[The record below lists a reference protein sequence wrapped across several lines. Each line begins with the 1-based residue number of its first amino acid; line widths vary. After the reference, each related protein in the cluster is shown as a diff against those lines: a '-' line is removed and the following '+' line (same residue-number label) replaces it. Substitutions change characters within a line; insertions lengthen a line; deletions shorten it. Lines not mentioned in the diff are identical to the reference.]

1 MWRVRRRVTAALPV
15 PTRYH
20 GRMTVERPKLV
31 LHPVDCDGCGRCV
44 DACRRNAIRL
54 GPNYIYVD
62 WSRCDGCG
70 KCAELCDRDAIEVR
84 DAAGVAPRASAG
96 GRPSGGLELGAGADP
111 AAGKRRLWRPRIG
124 LPGAGKTVEEAT
136 PETAAAVDWSIRE
149 AVVVLVVAVVLQVLM
164 QLALGSTLVRSLT
177 ENGIMLARGTV
188 LALYYSAQ
196 ICMLLLLA
204 LRRDVGFLEAFRL
217 DAPPDFPSVP
227 LGFSMLV
234 VTWTFSMLFRV
245 VAIAVGWKPPASDS
259 PSLTQLFG
267 ADAVG
272 MTVTVLVVV
281 LLAPVVEEL
290 IVRGVVLGALEQRLG
305 RWWAIALSALMFA
318 TLHGSLWSFVPMTF
332 LGLALGR
339 IASGRRSLWP
349 AIILHVAYNAVI
361 VAPAFL
367 VAARG

>member
-1 MWRVRRRVTAALPV
+1 MSA
-15 PTRYH
+15 
-20 GRMTVERPKLV
+20 ERPKLV
-31 LHPVDCDGCGRCV
+31 LHPVDCDGCGRCAE
-44 DACRRNAIRL
+44 ACRRSAIRL

-70 KCAELCDRDAIEVR
+70 KCADLCDRDAIEVR
-84 DAAGVAPRASAG
+84 DSAG
-96 GRPSGGLELGAGADP
+96 AATRTKPDARALGGLELGAGADP

-124 LPGAGKTVEEAT
+124 LPGAGKTAQEAV
-136 PETAAAVDWSIRE
+136 PETAPAVEWSLRE
-149 AVVVLVVAVVLQVLM
+149 AVVVLVVAVVLQVFM
-164 QLALGSTLVRSLT
+164 QMALGSTLVRSLT
-177 ENGIMLARGTV
+177 DNGIMLARGTV

-217 DAPPDFPSVP
+217 DAPPDFLSIP
-227 LGFSMLV
+227 LGLSMLV
-234 VTWTFSMLFRV
+234 VTWSFSMLFRAA
-245 VAIAVGWKPPASDS
+245 AIAAGWKPPASDS

-267 ADAVG
+267 ADALG
-272 MTVTVLVVV
+272 MTVTVVVVV
-281 LLAPVVEEL
+281 LLAPIVEEL
-290 IVRGVVLGALEQRLG
+290 IVRGIVLGALGQRLG

-339 IASGRRSLWP
+339 IASWRRSLWP

-367 VAARG
+367 VAAGG

>member
-1 MWRVRRRVTAALPV
+1 MSA
-15 PTRYH
+15 
-20 GRMTVERPKLV
+20 ERPKL
-31 LHPVDCDGCGRCV
+31 LLSPVDCDGCGRCA

-70 KCAELCDRDAIEVR
+70 KCADICDRGAIQVR
-84 DAAGVAPRASAG
+84 DAASVAARAKAVA
-96 GRPSGGLELGAGADP
+96 RPSGGLELGASADSS
-111 AAGKRRLWRPRIG
+111 AGKRRLWRPRIG
-124 LPGAGKTVEEAT
+124 LPGAGRTAEDAT
-136 PETAAAVDWSIRE
+136 PETAPAVDWSLRE
-149 AVVVLVVAVVLQVLM
+149 AAVVLVIAVVLQVLM
-164 QLALGSTLVRSLT
+164 QVALGSTLVRSLT
-177 ENGIMLARGTV
+177 DSGIMVARGTV
-188 LALYYSAQ
+188 LALYYLAQ
-196 ICMLLLLA
+196 VCMLLVLA

-227 LGFSMLV
+227 LGLSMLV
-234 VTWTFSMLFRV
+234 VTWSFSMLFRAA
-245 VAIAVGWKPPASDS
+245 AIAAGWKPPASDS

-305 RWWAIALSALMFA
+305 RWWAIAVSALMFA
-318 TLHGSLWSFVPMTF
+318 TLHGSLWSFVPMTL

-339 IASGRRSLWP
+339 IASWRRSLWP

-361 VAPAFL
+361 VAPAFV
-367 VAARG
+367 VAMSA